1 MNIRCLLPGPDGVV
15 GNEGNPREGKGM
27 DMLSYAPETSRYFP
41 LLWDIAFHL
50 TFYQFECPT
59 ISWPFIFIFIRFL
72 LGFLS
77 PHSSQIHNTPLH
89 PAYASS
95 IHVRAES
102 FALKETHAVLISIC
116 AIKYFISLQIGP
128 NARELFR
135 LVEDFIDVIGFRMK
149 DFRDSY
155 QVTDNLGELICTPH
169 VG

>member
-1 MNIRCLLPGPDGVV
+1 MNIRCLLPAPDGVV
-15 GNEGNPREGKGM
+15 GNEGNPSKGKGM
-27 DMLSYAPETSRYFP
+27 DRLSSAPESSRYFP
-41 LLWDIAFHL
+41 LLWDIALHL
-50 TFYQFECPT
+50 KFYQSEFT
-59 ISWPFIFIFIRFL
+59 IISRSFIFIGFL

-77 PHSSQIHNTPLH
+77 LHSSQIHNTPLY
-89 PAYASS
+89 PAYASG
-95 IHVRAES
+95 IRVRVES
-102 FALKETHAVLISIC
+102 FALKKTHAALISIC